1 MSSWEVVPIQ
11 ACLLLTFRLLDKLIS
26 LYSSSSRRAV
36 QRPEHTY
43 IVTGYGQGETG
54 DHSHG
59 YETLSSLLLRW
70 REVCDLQT
78 HSRTK
83 TAIQD
88 LTLRSQN

>member
-1 MSSWEVVPIQ
+1 MSSWEAVPIQ

-36 QRPEHTY
+36 QRPEHSHG
-43 IVTGYGQGETG
+43 IRPGGNWGHG
-54 DHSHG
+54 HG

>member
-1 MSSWEVVPIQ
+1 MSSREVVPIQ

-43 IVTGYGQGETG
+43 IFTGYGQGEIG
-54 DHSHG
+54 DHGRG

-70 REVCDLQT
+70 REVRDLQT
-78 HSRTK
+78 HCRTK
-83 TAIQD
+83 ATIQD
-88 LTLRSQN
+88 LTLKSQN